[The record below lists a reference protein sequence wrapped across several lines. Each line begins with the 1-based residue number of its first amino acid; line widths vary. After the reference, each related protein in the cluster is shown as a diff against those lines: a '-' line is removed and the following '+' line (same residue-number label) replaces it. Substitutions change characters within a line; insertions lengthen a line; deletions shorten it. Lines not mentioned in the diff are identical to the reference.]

1 MELQLKPIMRECKG
15 DKYVNGS
22 GPRKRIEKSKGKDS
36 KGERKDCCNWVWKKR
51 NVNSKN

>member
-1 MELQLKPIMRECKG
+1 MELHLKPIMRECKG

-22 GPRKRIEKSKGKDS
+22 GPRKRKEKSKGKDS